1 MDKETRKMHNELKE
15 FVDFLIE
22 LYKGSLTNIQEIGV
36 VKKYTADEAYNLY
49 MIPQGK
55 GAGQAIQVSLG
66 IKDFFALIEHGKEF
80 GSFNAVFQSMHKKVK
95 TQANGLIDFSPVDE
109 VIANL
114 DK

>member
-1 MDKETRKMHNELKE
+1 MQNELKE
-15 FVDFLIE
+15 FIDFMME
-22 LYKGSLTNIQEIGV
+22 LYKESLTDIKEMGL

-49 MIPQGK
+49 IIPQSG
-55 GAGQAIQVSLG
+55 GEGQPIQVMLG

-95 TQANGLIDFSPVDE
+95 AQSNGLIDFSPVDGIIE
-109 VIANL
+109 NL